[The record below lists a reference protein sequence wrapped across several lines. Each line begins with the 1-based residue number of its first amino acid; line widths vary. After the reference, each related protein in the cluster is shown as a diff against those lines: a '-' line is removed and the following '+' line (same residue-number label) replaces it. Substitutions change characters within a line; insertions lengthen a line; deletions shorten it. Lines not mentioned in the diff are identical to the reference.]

1 MMLNIGDFRESKQ
14 VARRFP
20 RAHVFRNGGVMME
33 GLATLPLQ
41 IEEKE
46 REEGKQD
53 EELCFFFL
61 LPHFPPTN

>member
-1 MMLNIGDFRESKQ
+1 
-14 VARRFP
+14 
-20 RAHVFRNGGVMME
+20 MME

-53 EELCFFFL
+53 EELCFFYFFL
-61 LPHFPPTN
+61 IFPPLIKSRCQGTIL